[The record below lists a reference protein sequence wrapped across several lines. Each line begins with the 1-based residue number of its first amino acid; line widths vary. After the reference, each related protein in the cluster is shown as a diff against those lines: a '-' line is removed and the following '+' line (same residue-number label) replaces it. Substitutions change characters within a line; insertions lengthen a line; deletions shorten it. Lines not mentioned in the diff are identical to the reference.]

1 MAEHEEAPKTKNK
14 PELENTTTTEN
25 KPRKK
30 DRWDKIDI
38 LMKPVG
44 GLFTGIALAIVG
56 FFTTNLLEEQ
66 QRQQTERLT
75 REQAVETN
83 RRLYT
88 EIMSSRE
95 KADTDLRKEMFNS
108 IIKAFLDP
116 QKARLD
122 DKVLALELLA
132 YNFHDV
138 IDLSPL
144 FKHVAQA
151 ISVSKLDNKDD
162 LNSHLERV
170 AGEVIDKQLAS
181 LADGGIAV
189 PLTVHFDTVSKE
201 GVQVLDERL
210 YPLRVDIPGSPEQR
224 YIIVEALQ
232 VFPETREVKVRL
244 ESGLFADGDKPNAV
258 MEPETDIMFK
268 VGFFDF
274 PMIDNTRVS
283 HSQRIGIALT
293 RWHENNAE
301 MSLVYFPGSRA
312 SLKEKPYYDEVI
324 DQLQRASAAL
334 FPEEVA
340 K

>member
-1 MAEHEEAPKTKNK
+1 MATNEETGN
-14 PELENTTTTEN
+14 PEGRPTTES

-38 LMKPVG
+38 LLKPVG

-66 QRQQTERLT
+66 QRQQTERMAK
-75 REQAVETN
+75 EQAVDTN

-95 KADTDLRKEMFNS
+95 KADSDLRKEMFNS

-122 DKVLALELLA
+122 EKVLALELLA

-144 FKHVAQA
+144 FKHVARA
-151 ISVSKLDNKDD
+151 IKDSD
-162 LNSHLERV
+162 LENRASLNSHLERV

-181 LADGGIAV
+181 LADAGVAV
-189 PLTVHFDTVSKE
+189 PLAVSFDKVKEE
-201 GVQVLDERL
+201 GVQILDERL
-210 YPLRVDIPGSPEQR
+210 YPLRVDITGSPKQR

-232 VFPETREVKVRL
+232 VFPETREIKVRL
-244 ESGLFADGDKPNAV
+244 ESGRYADAESPDAL
-258 MEPETDIMFK
+258 MESEIDIMFK

-324 DQLQRASAAL
+324 EQLQRASAAL
-334 FPEEVA
+334 FPEEG
-340 K
+340 KQ

>member
-1 MAEHEEAPKTKNK
+1 MAANEETGKTEGT
-14 PELENTTTTEN
+14 PSTEG
-25 KPRKK
+25 KPRRK

-56 FFTTNLLEEQ
+56 FFTTNFLEEQ
-66 QRQQTERLT
+66 QRQQTARMAQ
-75 REQAVETN
+75 EQAVETN

-95 KADTDLRKEMFNS
+95 KADSDLRKEMFNS

-122 DKVLALELLA
+122 EKVLALELLA

-151 ISVSKLDNKDD
+151 IENSDLENRTS

-181 LADGGIAV
+181 LADGGISV
-189 PLTVHFDTVSKE
+189 PLAVNFDKVKEE

-210 YPLRVDIPGSPEQR
+210 YPLRVDIPDSPRQR
-224 YIIVEALQ
+224 YIIVEAMQ
-232 VFPETREVKVRL
+232 VFPETREIKVRL
-244 ESGLFADGDKPNAV
+244 ESGRYADADSPDAIMKP
-258 MEPETDIMFK
+258 EIDIMFK

-324 DQLQRASAAL
+324 EQLQRASAAL
-334 FPEEVA
+334 FPEEG
-340 K
+340 KQ